1 MAFYEEKDLSPSMLV
16 TRDLGGLVTE
26 RATVAIDAVN
36 RILKRGTLLGKIT
49 KGAITGTKAAAGAGQ
64 EGANTGTGTLTMD
77 QTTPYHADYMFG
89 AYTIKVTRA
98 YDATGEAPVAGAYE
112 VRNPAGSLIG
122 TGTIGDT
129 FDNQIKFVLAEAGDD
144 KFIVGD
150 KFTYTIAQAAGSG
163 QLAIVDNDAI
173 NGTDVPFGIL
183 VNDVDVSA
191 ATADADLYVRGEFNQ
206 NEIIVPNGDSVAN
219 YKEALKAINIY
230 LVDSK
235 SE

>member
-36 RILKRGTLLGKIT
+36 GILKRGTLLGKIT
-49 KGAITGTKAAAGAGQ
+49 KGAITGTKAPAGAGQ

-77 QTTPYHADYMFG
+77 ATALYHADHMFG
-89 AYTIKVTRA
+89 AYTITVIRA
-98 YDATGEAPVAGAYE
+98 YVAEGTVAGAYE

-129 FDNQIKFVLAEAGDD
+129 FDNQIKFVLAEAGAE

-150 KFTYTIAQAAGSG
+150 AFTYTIAQAAGSG
-163 QLAIVDNDAI
+163 QLAIVDKDAT

-206 NEIIVPNGDSVAN
+206 NEIIVPDGDSVVN

>member
-26 RATVAIDAVN
+26 SATVAIDAVN
-36 RILKRGTLLGKIT
+36 DILKRGTLLGKIT
-49 KGAITGTKAAAGAGQ
+49 KGAITGTKAAAGAG
-64 EGANTGTGTLTMD
+64 EAGANTGTGTLTMD
-77 QTTPYHADYMFG
+77 ATAPYHADHMFG
-89 AYTIKVTRA
+89 AYTITVTRA
-98 YDATGEAPVAGAYE
+98 YVTEGTVAGAYE

-129 FDNQIKFVLAEAGDD
+129 FDNQIKFVLAEAGAE

-150 KFTYTIAQAAGSG
+150 AFTYTIAQAAGSG

-183 VNDVDVSA
+183 VNDVDVSE

-206 NEIIVPNGDSVAN
+206 NEIIVPDGDSVAN

-230 LVDSK
+230 LVDSE

>member
-1 MAFYEEKDLSPSMLV
+1 MAFYEEKELSPSMLV

-36 RILKRGTLLGKIT
+36 KILKRGTLLGKIT
-49 KGAITGTKAAAGAGQ
+49 KGAITGTKAAAGAGA
-64 EGANTGTGTLTMD
+64 EGANTGKGTLTMN
-77 QTTPYHADYMFG
+77 TITPFHADHMFG
-89 AYTIKVTRA
+89 AYTITVTRA
-98 YDATGEAPVAGAYE
+98 YVADGTVAGAYE

-129 FDNQIKFVLAEAGDD
+129 FDNQIKFVLAEDETD
-144 KFIVGD
+144 KFAVD
-150 KFTYTIAQAAGSG
+150 DAFTYTIAQADGSG
-163 QLAIVDNDAI
+163 QLAIVDKDAT

-183 VNDVDVSA
+183 VNDVDVSE

-206 NEIIVPNGDSVAN
+206 NEIIVPDGDSVAN

>member
-36 RILKRGTLLGKIT
+36 GILKRGTLLGKIT
-49 KGAITGTKAAAGAGQ
+49 KGAITGTKAAAGAGA
-64 EGANTGTGTLTMD
+64 EGANTGTGTLTMNS
-77 QTTPYHADYMFG
+77 TTPYHADYMLG
-89 AYTIKVTRA
+89 AYTITVTRA
-98 YDATGEAPVAGAYE
+98 YVAEGTVAGAYE

-129 FDNQIKFVLAEAGDD
+129 FDNQIKFVLAEAGET

-150 KFTYTIAQAAGSG
+150 AFTYTIAQAAGSG

-183 VNDVDVSA
+183 VNDVDVSS

-206 NEIIVPNGDSVAN
+206 NEIIVPDGDSVAN

-230 LVDSK
+230 IVDSK

>member
-1 MAFYEEKDLSPSMLV
+1 MAFYEEKELSPSMLV

-26 RATVAIDAVN
+26 RATVAIDATN
-36 RILKRGTLLGKIT
+36 GILKRGTLLGKIT
-49 KGAITGTKAAAGAGQ
+49 KGAITGTKAPAGAGE
-64 EGANTGTGTLTMD
+64 EGANTGKGTLTMD
-77 QTTPYHADYMFG
+77 TDTPFHADHMFG

-98 YDATGEAPVAGAYE
+98 YVADGDGTAGAYE

-129 FDNQIKFVLAEAGDD
+129 FDNQIKFVLAEDVTD
-144 KFIVGD
+144 KFTITD
-150 KFTYTIAQAAGSG
+150 AFTYTIAQPAGSG
-163 QLAIVDNDAI
+163 QLAIVDKDAT

-183 VNDVDVSA
+183 VNDVDVSTA
-191 ATADADLYVRGEFNQ
+191 AADADLYVRGEFNQ

-230 LVDSK
+230 LVDSE

>member
-36 RILKRGTLLGKIT
+36 KILKRGTLLGKIT
-49 KGAITGTKAAAGAGQ
+49 KGAITGTKADAGAG
-64 EGANTGTGTLTMD
+64 EAGANTGTGTLTMD
-77 QTTPYHADYMFG
+77 ATAPYHADHMFG
-89 AYTIKVTRA
+89 VYTITVTRA
-98 YDATGEAPVAGAYE
+98 FVDDGSVAGAFE

-129 FDNQIKFVLAEAGDD
+129 FDYQIKFVLAEAGAT

-150 KFTYTIAQAAGSG
+150 AFTYTIAQAAGSG

-183 VNDVDVSA
+183 VNDVDVSE

-230 LVDSK
+230 LVDSE

>member
-36 RILKRGTLLGKIT
+36 DILKRGTLLGKIT
-49 KGAITGTKAAAGAGQ
+49 KGAITGTKAAAGAG
-64 EGANTGTGTLTMD
+64 EAGANTGTGTLTMD
-77 QTTPYHADYMFG
+77 ATAPYHADHMFG
-89 AYTIKVTRA
+89 AYTITVTRA
-98 YDATGEAPVAGAYE
+98 YVTEGTVAGAYE

-129 FDNQIKFVLAEAGDD
+129 FDNQIKFVLAEGET
-144 KFIVGD
+144 KFTITD
-150 KFTYTIAQAAGSG
+150 AFTYTIAQAAGSG

-183 VNDVDVSA
+183 VNDVDVSE

-206 NEIIVPNGDSVAN
+206 NEIIVPDGDSVAN

-230 LVDSK
+230 LVDSE

>member
-36 RILKRGTLLGKIT
+36 GILKRGTLLGKIT
-49 KGAITGTKAAAGAGQ
+49 KGAITGTKADAGAG
-64 EGANTGTGTLTMD
+64 EAGANTGTGTLTMNVAA
-77 QTTPYHADYMFG
+77 PYHADHMFG
-89 AYTIKVTRA
+89 AYTITVTRA
-98 YDATGEAPVAGAYE
+98 FVVDGSVAGAFE

-129 FDNQIKFVLAEAGDD
+129 FDNQIKFVLAEDVTD
-144 KFIVGD
+144 KFAIGD
-150 KFTYTIAQAAGSG
+150 AFTYTIAQAAGSG
-163 QLAIVDNDAI
+163 QLAIVDKDAI

-183 VNDVDVSA
+183 VNDVDVSE

-206 NEIIVPNGDSVAN
+206 NEIIVPNGDSVVN

-230 LVDSK
+230 LVDSQ

>member
-36 RILKRGTLLGKIT
+36 GILKRGTLLGKIT
-49 KGAITGTKAAAGAGQ
+49 KGAITGKKAAAGA
-64 EGANTGTGTLTMD
+64 EGTNTGTGTLTMNSD
-77 QTTPYHADYMFG
+77 APYHADHMFG

-98 YDATGEAPVAGAYE
+98 YVDQNTVAGAYE

-129 FDNQIKFVLAEAGDD
+129 FDNQIKFVLAEAGET

-150 KFTYTIAQAAGSG
+150 AFTYTIAQAAGSG

-206 NEIIVPNGDSVAN
+206 NEIIVPDGDSVAN

>member
-26 RATVAIDAVN
+26 RATVAIDATN
-36 RILKRGTLLGKIT
+36 GILKRGTLLGKIT
-49 KGAITGTKAAAGAGQ
+49 KGAITGTPAPAGAGTGGVN
-64 EGANTGTGTLTMD
+64 EGTGTLTMD
-77 QTTPYHADYMFG
+77 TTAPYHADHMFG

-98 YDATGEAPVAGAYE
+98 FVVDGSVAGAFE

-129 FDNQIKFVLAEAGDD
+129 FDNQIKFVLAEGET
-144 KFIVGD
+144 KFTITD
-150 KFTYTIAQAAGSG
+150 AFTYTIAQPAGSG
-163 QLAIVDNDAI
+163 QLAIVDNDAT

-183 VNDVDVSA
+183 VNDVDVSE

-206 NEIIVPNGDSVAN
+206 NEIIVPDGDSVEN

-230 LVDSK
+230 LVDSE

>member
-36 RILKRGTLLGKIT
+36 GILKRGTLLGKIT
-49 KGAITGTKAAAGAGQ
+49 KGAITGAKAAAGAGP
-64 EGANTGTGTLTMD
+64 EGVNTGTGTLTMD
-77 QTTPYHADYMFG
+77 QTTPYHADHMFG
-89 AYTIKVTRA
+89 AYTIEVTRA
-98 YDATGEAPVAGAYE
+98 YVADGAVAGAFE

-129 FDNQIKFVLAEAGDD
+129 FDNQIKFVLAEAGET

-150 KFTYTIAQAAGSG
+150 AFTYTIAQAAGSG

-191 ATADADLYVRGEFNQ
+191 ATANADLYVRGEFNQ
-206 NEIIVPNGDSVAN
+206 NEIIVPDGDSVAN